1 MSDQEKR
8 EPAKEVKKSRPL
20 PTIILICTLVG
31 IAGFAI
37 YYFVIARNQVK
48 TDDAYVN
55 GDRVYIH
62 VQRPGTV
69 TAIAVDD
76 GEMVQAG
83 QSILRL
89 DDIDAR
95 VRLQHAEAAG
105 VDVISQLQA
114 QCVDIDAATASLA
127 LSRSH
132 REQAQGDLLRRQ
144 PLAGG
149 QALAPE
155 DLVHARLAAE
165 QAEQSYRLAQQQQQ
179 ATIARAGGCD
189 PRHQARVKQAYT
201 DVLAAELN
209 LLRAQVLSPI
219 SGMVAERHVQLGQ
232 QVAPEDDLMAVIP
245 LQNVWV
251 DANLKEGQLR
261 HVRIG
266 QKVSVHFDQYGSG
279 IDFPGRVIGI
289 TAGSGSAFSLLP
301 PQNAVGNWIKV
312 VQRVPV
318 RIAIDAAYLQRY
330 PLRIGLSA
338 DVDIDTHDR
347 QGSVLLGQPAPGQRS
362 DTALYTAQWQ
372 RARQA
377 ADLWLQTVVRGFHS

>member
-1 MSDQEKR
+1 MTDNATPVDAR
-8 EPAKEVKKSRPL
+8 RRRPL
-20 PTIILICTLVG
+20 MLALLLFFLLLGLSVAAYEFLIG
-31 IAGFAI
+31 Q
-37 YYFVIARNQVK
+37 YHES